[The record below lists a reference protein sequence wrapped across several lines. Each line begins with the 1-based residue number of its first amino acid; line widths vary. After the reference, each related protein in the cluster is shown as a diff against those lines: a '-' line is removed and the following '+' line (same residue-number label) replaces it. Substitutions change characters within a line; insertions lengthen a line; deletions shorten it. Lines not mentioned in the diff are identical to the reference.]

1 MHTPIILIELIRPEG
16 IKLYKV
22 VPLIAIGVLFRQSIL
37 VLILPIL
44 ILYIWQNGL
53 GSINSKKNYL
63 SFFTLIIA
71 IPIFLNSLVNGT
83 PVTSNIEDI
92 SFTRNLEM
100 IFNYNFMLNSFKSEF
115 SLIWMPIFIFAF
127 IPENKKNII
136 T

>member
-1 MHTPIILIELIRPEG
+1 M
-16 IKLYKV
+16 YKV